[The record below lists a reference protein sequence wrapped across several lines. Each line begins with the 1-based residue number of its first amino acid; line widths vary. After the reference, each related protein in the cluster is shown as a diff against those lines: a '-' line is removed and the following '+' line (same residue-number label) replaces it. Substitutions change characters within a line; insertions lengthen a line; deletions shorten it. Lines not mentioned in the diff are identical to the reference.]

1 MKEENKSRVI
11 YYTRMDPQYPQRMR
25 EMENMPGGIYTLGR
39 LPDEKKKSAAIVG
52 ARLCTGYGYEQAYRF
67 AYELARAGV
76 EIISGMAQGIDSCAH
91 EGALDAGGSTIA
103 VLGCGVDICYPASS
117 RRTYE
122 RLQKNG
128 GILSEYPCGVPPL
141 AFRFPE
147 RNRIISALADVV
159 LVVEAKKRSG
169 SLITADLALDQGKS
183 VMAVPGRITDR
194 LSEGCNWLI
203 SQGAGIARAPSDVLA
218 ELGLTEKTAGVDVG
232 AAGVQCALTAEERCI
247 CLAIREGARTRNALV
262 GATGIPFSR
271 VNAALTKLQLSGAVT
286 VSGGEFQCFLEDFK
300 R

>member
-1 MKEENKSRVI
+1 MKEENKGRVI
-11 YYTRMDPQYPQRMR
+11 YYTRMEQQYPQKMR
-25 EMENMPGGIYTLGR
+25 EAVNMPGGIYTLGR
-39 LPDEKKKSAAIVG
+39 LPDEKKKSVAIVG
-52 ARLCTGYGYEQAYRF
+52 ARLGTSYGYEQAYRF
-67 AYELARAGV
+67 AYELARAGI

-128 GILSEYPCGVPPL
+128 GILSEYPCGAPPL
-141 AFRFPE
+141 AFHFPE

-159 LVVEAKKRSG
+159 LVVEAKRRSG

-203 SQGAGIARAPSDVLA
+203 SQGAGIARTPADVLA
-218 ELGLTEKTAGVDVG
+218 ELGITEKTAEVNTE
-232 AAGVQCALTAEERCI
+232 AAGVKCTFTAEERCI
-247 CLAIREGARTRNALV
+247 CLAIREGARTRNALAE
-262 GATGIPFSR
+262 ATGIPFPQ
-271 VNAALTKLQLSGAVT
+271 VNAVLTKLQLSGAVT
-286 VSGGEFQCFLEDFK
+286 ASGGEFQCFLEDFEH
-300 R
+300 